1 MAHIMTTSPS
11 LKFALL
17 FIAVNA
23 LCMRAYGQNDAPNQP
38 GPTRP
43 AAAASCPPVQQL
55 KAAQIHGTWRARF
68 TPAPAG
74 LPADATL
81 QLQRHAEFSESVAG
95 FVNRELGPAAGKPAQ
110 GGHAARAQ
118 LAGDLEDG
126 HLTLDESSNGISIT
140 GAWNGTMVEGTC
152 GRKITGTWKD
162 MSNSAP
168 PDTPDVPF
176 TLERL
181 SGW

>member
-1 MAHIMTTSPS
+1 MTTSPS

-17 FIAVNA
+17 FIAVSA
-23 LCMRAYGQNDAPNQP
+23 LSTGAYGQNDVPNRP
-38 GPTRP
+38 GPAGP
-43 AAAASCPPVQQL
+43 AAAAACPPVQQF
-55 KAAQIHGTWRARF
+55 KPAHIHGTWRVRF

-74 LPADATL
+74 LPADATV

-95 FVNRELGPAAGKPAQ
+95 FVSRELGPTARKPAQ

-126 HLTLDESSNGISIT
+126 DLTLDESSNGISIT
-140 GAWNGTMVEGTC
+140 GAWNGKMVEGSC
-152 GRKITGTWKD
+152 GKTITGTWKD
-162 MSNSAP
+162 LSSSAP
-168 PDTPDVPF
+168 PDAPEVPF

-181 SGW
+181 SAW

>member
-1 MAHIMTTSPS
+1 MT
-11 LKFALL
+11 LKFFRFALF
-17 FIAVNA
+17 FIATSAVITGA
-23 LCMRAYGQNDAPNQP
+23 SGQNDMS
-38 GPTRP
+38 RP
-43 AAAASCPPVQQL
+43 APPAGSSEISACPPVKQF
-55 KAAQIHGTWRARF
+55 KPAQIHGTWRVRF

-95 FVNRELGPAAGKPAQ
+95 FVNRELAPTARKPAQ

-126 HLTLDESSNGISIT
+126 YLTLDESSNGISIT
-140 GAWNGTMVEGTC
+140 GAWNGKMVEGTC

-162 MSNSAP
+162 MSSSAP
-168 PDTPDVPF
+168 PDAPDVPF

>member
-1 MAHIMTTSPS
+1 MS
-11 LKFALL
+11 
-17 FIAVNA
+17 
-23 LCMRAYGQNDAPNQP
+23 MRAYGQTDAPKRP
-38 GPTRP
+38 GPASRV
-43 AAAASCPPVQQL
+43 AATACPPVQQL
-55 KAAQIHGTWRARF
+55 KPAQIHGTWRVRF

-95 FVNRELGPAAGKPAQ
+95 FVSRELAPTAAKPAQ

-118 LAGDLEDG
+118 LAGDLEEG
-126 HLTLDESSNGISIT
+126 YLTLDESSNGISIT
-140 GAWNGTMVEGTC
+140 GAWNGKMVEGSC
-152 GRKITGTWKD
+152 GKTITGTWKD
-162 MSNSAP
+162 MSSSAP
-168 PDTPDVPF
+168 PDAPEVPF

>member
-1 MAHIMTTSPS
+1 MKKSPS
-11 LKFALL
+11 LTFALF
-17 FIAVNA
+17 FIAVSA
-23 LCMRAYGQNDAPNQP
+23 LSMRAYGQNDTRQQS
-38 GPTRP
+38 GPASP
-43 AAAASCPPVQQL
+43 AVAASCPPVQQF
-55 KAAQIHGTWRARF
+55 KPAQIHGTWRARF

-95 FVNRELGPAAGKPAQ
+95 FVNRELAPTAGKPAQ

-126 HLTLDESSNGISIT
+126 YLTLDESSNGISIT
-140 GAWNGTMVEGTC
+140 GAWNGKMVEGTC

-162 MSNSAP
+162 MSSSAP
-168 PDTPDVPF
+168 PDAPDVPF

>member
-1 MAHIMTTSPS
+1 MT
-11 LKFALL
+11 LKFFRFALF
-17 FIAVNA
+17 FIATSAVITGA
-23 LCMRAYGQNDAPNQP
+23 SGQNDMS
-38 GPTRP
+38 RP
-43 AAAASCPPVQQL
+43 APPAGSSEISACPPVKQF
-55 KAAQIHGTWRARF
+55 KPAQIHGTWRVRF

-95 FVNRELGPAAGKPAQ
+95 FVNRELAPTARKPAQ

-126 HLTLDESSNGISIT
+126 YLTLDESSNGISIT
-140 GAWNGTMVEGTC
+140 GAWNGKMVEGTC
-152 GRKITGTWKD
+152 GKTITGTWKD
-162 MSNSAP
+162 MSSSAP
-168 PDTPDVPF
+168 PDAPEVPF

>member
-1 MAHIMTTSPS
+1 MMAGQLLDHP
-11 LKFALL
+11 LQFAFHLGNR
-17 FIAVNA
+17 FP
-23 LCMRAYGQNDAPNQP
+23 CKRAP
-38 GPTRP
+38 
-43 AAAASCPPVQQL
+43 
-55 KAAQIHGTWRARF
+55 RF
-68 TPAPAG
+68 
-74 LPADATL
+74 
-81 QLQRHAEFSESVAG
+81 
-95 FVNRELGPAAGKPAQ
+95 AQ

-140 GAWNGTMVEGTC
+140 GAWNGKMAEGTC

-162 MSNSAP
+162 MSSSAP
-168 PDTPDVPF
+168 PDAPDVPF

>member
-1 MAHIMTTSPS
+1 MTTYPS

-17 FIAVNA
+17 FIAVSALSTGAYSQNA
-23 LCMRAYGQNDAPNQP
+23 TPNQP
-38 GPTRP
+38 GAVTT
-43 AAAASCPPVQQL
+43 CPPVQQV
-55 KAAQIHGTWRARF
+55 KPAHIHGTWRVRF

-95 FVNRELGPAAGKPAQ
+95 FVSRELGPITVKPAQ

-126 HLTLDESSNGISIT
+126 YLTLDESSNGISIT
-140 GAWNGTMVEGTC
+140 GAWNGKMVEGSC
-152 GRKITGTWKD
+152 GKKITGTWKD
-162 MSNSAP
+162 MSSSAP
-168 PDTPDVPF
+168 PDAPDVPF